1 MAAHG
6 SLTAT
11 LDLRG
16 RCTLVV
22 AEPGREPRRVD
33 VADVVELGRGDG
45 PGLVGLDHP
54 GVSRRH
60 ARLQAT
66 GGRLV
71 VTDLGSRNGTFVDER
86 RITAPTVLA
95 PGSVLRVAGVR
106 LILASPPAGAGT
118 GTAGTAGTGTGA
130 ATPRPA
136 RRPILRR
143 VIPAGAAAQAVE
155 AFPNYLKLRR
165 RVPANWWYAAQAAA
179 VLAALALVATL
190 LARPALG
197 LTLLW
202 RLAVPVLPL
211 VWLLAPGVW
220 RNSCPLAATNQL
232 PRLLRVT
239 RALEPPRWLRE
250 HGYVVAVALFLAA
263 VGLRRPLFDH
273 SGPASAALLA
283 AALAG
288 ALLGGLLLKGKSG
301 WCSSVCPLLPI
312 QRLYGQTP
320 FTVVPNSHCRPCV
333 GCAKHCYDFNPTVAY
348 QADLHDRD
356 PRWTAPRRFFA
367 GCMPGVV
374 LGYFLVPAPLF
385 PLVVLASAGTFFAL
399 EALARVRASD
409 LAAVYGAVAISLYY
423 WWCAPALAA
432 TLHAPPLAW
441 VLRLGVPAVAV
452 VWLWRTL
459 GVRRRFVRH
468 TAAQP
473 AIATALPL
481 ALHGARLAD
490 GVEVTFEPHGRRVV
504 AEPGTSLLELAERDG
519 LPIEAG
525 CRMGVCGA
533 DPVRVV
539 SGELS
544 PPTEDEAATLRR
556 LDLGP
561 SARLACC
568 ARVRG
573 PAVIALAP
581 EPASPPVPPPAPPP
595 ALPPSAGPWSRRQR
609 RLVIVGNGIA
619 GVTVAQE
626 VRRADPDRDIQVVGR
641 EPHPLYNRMGIAR
654 MVYGRSAM
662 TGLFLQA
669 EDWYERRGITCW
681 LNTRAVELSTVD
693 RTVTLGTGSVLH
705 YDDLVIA
712 TGARASV
719 PALPGAALPGCFVLR
734 DADDAIRIRAYAQ
747 EHHAA
752 RAVVVGGGP
761 LAVEGAYALHRLG
774 LAVSIALRGPHLLAR
789 HVDPPAAALL
799 TAYLTARGIAV
810 VPHAPPAAVEGTDRV
825 RTVALADGRRMSA
838 DLVLLCAGATPD
850 ASLARAAGLEV
861 RHGIVVDGSL
871 RAAPGVFAA
880 GDVAELRGT
889 VSGLWPSAVHHG
901 QVVAANLLGGTR
913 TAAEDRTPVLV
924 KDIGLDVLSAGRRD
938 PLPGDRVVT
947 GEEGTTYRRLL
958 YTGDRLVGA
967 ILVGLPREAP
977 TVLAALRS

>member
-11 LDLRG
+11 LELRG
-16 RCTLVV
+16 RRFTVAV
-22 AEPGREPRRVD
+22 AEPGRDERRVEI
-33 VADVVELGRGDG
+33 ADVTEIGRGKG
-45 PGLVGLDHP
+45 PGLIGLAHP

-60 ARLQAT
+60 ARLQVL
-66 GGRLV
+66 GDRLL
-71 VTDLGSRNGTFVDER
+71 VTDLGSRNGTFVDGR
-86 RITAPTVLA
+86 RISAPTVLA
-95 PGSVLRVAGVR
+95 PGAEVRVAGVR
-106 LILASPPAGAGT
+106 LTVSG
-118 GTAGTAGTGTGA
+118 
-130 ATPRPA
+130 
-136 RRPILRR
+136 
-143 VIPAGAAAQAVE
+143 AGAAPAVQSKEPGRPAE
-155 AFPNYLKLRR
+155 AFPNYLRLKRR
-165 RVPANWWYAAQAAA
+165 IPASWWYAAQAVA
-179 VLAALALVATL
+179 VAAALALIAAL
-190 LARPALG
+190 LLRPALG

-202 RLAVPVLPL
+202 RVAVPVLPL
-211 VWLLAPGVW
+211 LWLLAPGIW

-232 PRLLRVT
+232 PRLLGIT
-239 RALEPPRWLRE
+239 RGLEPPRWLRE
-250 HGYVVAVALFLAA
+250 HGFVVAVALFLLA

-273 SGPASAALLA
+273 SGPASAALLGA
-283 AALAG
+283 ALLGALAG
-288 ALLGGLLLKGKSG
+288 GLTFKGKSG
-301 WCSSVCPLLPI
+301 WCSSICPLLPI

-320 FTVVPNSHCRPCV
+320 FAVVPNSHCRPCV

-374 LGYFLVPAPLF
+374 LGYFAVPPLYF
-385 PLVVLASAGTFFAL
+385 PLAVLAGAGTFFAL
-399 EALARVRASD
+399 EALARLRAGA
-409 LAAVYGAVAISLYY
+409 LAAVYGAVAIGLYY
-423 WWCAPALAA
+423 WYCAPVLAA
-432 TLHAPPLAW
+432 TAHLPALAW
-441 VLRLGVPAVAV
+441 VLRLGVPVAAA
-452 VWLWRTL
+452 VWLWRTR
-459 GVRRRFVRH
+459 GVRLRYFRH
-468 TAAQP
+468 AAAAP
-473 AIATALPL
+473 TIATALPL
-481 ALHGARLAD
+481 AAAPAG
-490 GVEVTFEPHGRRVV
+490 GIEVTFRPHERRVV
-504 AEPGTSLLELAERDG
+504 AEPGASLLELAERDG

-544 PPTEDEAATLRR
+544 PPTEEEAATLRR

-573 PAVIALAP
+573 PAVIDLDAAA
-581 EPASPPVPPPAPPP
+581 EPATAPAPAP
-595 ALPPSAGPWSRRQR
+595 ARTAAAHGRAPR

-626 VRRADPDRDIQVVGR
+626 VRRADPDCDIQLVGR

-669 EDWYERRGITCW
+669 EDWYDRRGITCW
-681 LNTRAVELSTVD
+681 LNTRAVELSVAQ
-693 RTVTLGTGSVLH
+693 RSVTLGTGVVLE
-705 YDDLVIA
+705 YDCLVLA

-719 PALPGAALPGCFVLR
+719 PSVPGADLPGCFVLR

-747 EHHAA
+747 EHHTA

-774 LAVSIALRGPHLLAR
+774 LAVSIAVRGPHLLSR
-789 HVDPPAAALL
+789 HVDRRAAGLL
-799 TAYLTARGIAV
+799 AGYLAARGIAV
-810 VPHAPPAAVEGTDRV
+810 VPRAAVAALEGAGRV

-850 ASLARAAGLEV
+850 AALARAAGLPV
-861 RHGIVVDGSL
+861 RHGIVVDERL

-880 GDVAELRGT
+880 GDAAEVRGA
-889 VSGLWPSAVHHG
+889 VSGLWPSAVRHG
-901 QVVAANLLGGTR
+901 RVVAANILGGD
-913 TAAEDRTPVLV
+913 EPIGDEHTPILV
-924 KDIGLDVLSAGRRD
+924 KDIGLDLLAAGRLEPAAGERI
-938 PLPGDRVVT
+938 VT
-947 GEEGTTYRRLL
+947 GGEGPQYRRMV
-958 YTGDRLVGA
+958 YSGDRLVGA
-967 ILVGLPREAP
+967 VLVGLPREAP
-977 TVLAALRS
+977 AVLAALSTRTATPPSRSR